1 MSNTEIIKKYLK
13 PAVIVLLLIWFGI
26 VLSLTVLGREPFD
39 GRHFQP
45 ELFWSYR
52 STQMK
57 ETWFVRQ
64 IIGNVIMYMPFG
76 FLFPF
81 LLKEKVSGWKPFVI
95 TIIAGLAISFT
106 TESMQ
111 YLFRIGLFEFDD
123 LFHNGLGIVIG
134 FLLHLFFVR
143 IFDSFCGKAREQ

>member
-1 MSNTEIIKKYLK
+1 MNTGVFKKYLK
-13 PAVIVLLLIWFGI
+13 PGAVILLLVWLCI
-26 VLSLTVLGREPFD
+26 VLSLTVLGREPFE

-45 ELFWSYR
+45 DFLWSYKYGYKQG
-52 STQMK
+52 S
-57 ETWFVRQ
+57 WFVLQ
-64 IIGNVIMYMPFG
+64 MIENVIMYMPFG

-81 LLKEKVSGWKPFVI
+81 LLEGKLSGWKLFVI
-95 TIIAGLAISFT
+95 TLIAGLAVSFT

-134 FLLHLFFVR
+134 FLVHLVFIRV
-143 IFDSFCGKAREQ
+143 FDSFCGKVKGQ

>member
-52 STQMK
+52 SAQMK

-81 LLKEKVSGWKPFVI
+81 LLEEKLSGWKLFAV
-95 TIIAGLAISFT
+95 TLVAGLAVSFSA
-106 TESMQ
+106 ESMQ
-111 YLFRIGLFEFDD
+111 YLLRIGLFEFDD

-134 FLLHLFFVR
+134 FLIHWGFVLVV
-143 IFDSFCGKAREQ
+143 DDFCEKKQ

>member
-13 PAVIVLLLIWFGI
+13 PAVIVLLLIWLGI

-52 STQMK
+52 SAQMK

-81 LLKEKVSGWKPFVI
+81 LLKEKLSGWKLFVI

-134 FLLHLFFVR
+134 FLIHLVFV
-143 IFDSFCGKAREQ
+143 SFCRKAREQ